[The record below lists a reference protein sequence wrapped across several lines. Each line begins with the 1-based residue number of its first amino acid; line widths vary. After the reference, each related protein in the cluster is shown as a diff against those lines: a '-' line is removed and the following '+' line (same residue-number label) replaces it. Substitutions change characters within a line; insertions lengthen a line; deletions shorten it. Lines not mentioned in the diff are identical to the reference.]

1 MNILLLA
8 PDLETNITYH
18 SDKHIVSN
26 ILGTLRVI
34 SDSIH
39 IISKNDNQPSWL
51 QTWRDLFQD
60 EVILVHLY
68 NPFDATT
75 LWITTEEDESL
86 QKDKLILASCYMLAL
101 VEEFIF
107 RFEEDPKLID
117 TILKVQDMLN
127 VLIQEKEYGKFN
139 LEDLFERCYYNLLEK
154 SKLCKLTGDIN
165 LGNIIRDYQA
175 LLRAHRELF
184 SQFTKRNIPNFYE
197 KDMYD
202 TFLQ

>member
-8 PDLETNITYH
+8 PDLETNVTYH

-39 IISKNDNQPSWL
+39 IISKNDNLPSWL
-51 QTWRDLFQD
+51 KTWRDLFN
-60 EVILVHLY
+60 EENILVHCY

-86 QKDKLILASCYMLAL
+86 QEEKLILASCYMLSL
-101 VEEFIF
+101 VQEFIF
-107 RFEEDPKLID
+107 RFDEDPKLID
-117 TILKVQDMLN
+117 NILKVQDILN
-127 VLIQEKEYGKFN
+127 VIILDKKQFS
-139 LEDLFERCYYNLLEK
+139 LDDLFERSYYNLLEK

-175 LLRAHRELF
+175 LLRRHKVQF
-184 SQFTKRNIPNFYE
+184 SQFTKRPIPNFYE